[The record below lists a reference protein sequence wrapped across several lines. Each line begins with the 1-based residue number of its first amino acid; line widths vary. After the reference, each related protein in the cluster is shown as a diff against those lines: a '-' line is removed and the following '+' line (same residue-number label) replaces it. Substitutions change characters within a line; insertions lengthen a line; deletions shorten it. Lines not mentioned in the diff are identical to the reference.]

1 MMNYEY
7 ILVRYGEMTTK
18 GKNRS
23 KFVST
28 LKDNVK
34 HKLKKFKNIKIEAT
48 HDRMYIQLNGE
59 DHEAIAERLQDV
71 FGIHKFNLAM
81 KVPTDLE
88 EIKKGALAAFLQ
100 LKREVK
106 TFKITVHRSY
116 KHFPMQTME
125 ILPEI
130 GGYVL
135 QNTEDITVD
144 VHNPDVNI
152 RVEIRSGYSY
162 IMCDERMGAGGL
174 PVGVGGKVMLLLSG
188 GIDSPVA
195 AYLTMKRGV
204 SVEAVHFHSPPFT
217 SERAKQKVIDLA
229 QELTKYC
236 KRVTL
241 HLVPFTEV
249 QKTIHKEVPSSYSM
263 TVMRR
268 MMMRIAERIAEE
280 RNALAL
286 TTGESLGQV
295 ASQTLDSMYTIN
307 EVTNY
312 PVIRPLIAMDKLE
325 IIKIAHEIGT
335 YETSIRPYEDCCTVF
350 TPASP
355 ATKPKRE
362 KANKFESYYDFT
374 PLIEE
379 AVANTEKMVL
389 QTVEVAEEEQFEDLF

>member
-1 MMNYEY
+1 MMTYEY

-34 HKLKKFKNIKIEAT
+34 FKLKKFKNIKIDAT

-59 DHEAIAERLQDV
+59 DHEAIAERLKDV

-81 KVPTDLE
+81 KVPTELE
-88 EIKKGALAAFLQ
+88 EIKKGALAALLQ
-100 LKREVK
+100 VKGEVN
-106 TFKITVHRSY
+106 TFKMTVHRSY
-116 KHFPMQTME
+116 KHFPMKTME
-125 ILPEI
+125 LLPEI

-135 QNTEDITVD
+135 ENTEDITVD
-144 VHNPDVNI
+144 VHNPDVNV

-204 SVEAVHFHSPPFT
+204 SVEAIHFQSPPFT
-217 SERAKQKVIDLA
+217 SERATQKVIDLA
-229 QELTKYC
+229 QQLTKYS
-236 KRVTL
+236 KRITL

-249 QKTIHKEVPSSYSM
+249 QKMINKEIPSSYSM

-268 MMMRIAERIAEE
+268 MMMRIAERVAEE

-295 ASQTLDSMYTIN
+295 ASQTLDSMHTIN

-312 PVIRPLIAMDKLE
+312 PVIRPLITMDKLE
-325 IIKIAHEIGT
+325 IIKIAKEIET
-335 YETSIRPYEDCCTVF
+335 YDISIRPYEDCCTVF
-350 TPASP
+350 TPVNPS
-355 ATKPKRE
+355 TKPKRE
-362 KANKFESYYDFT
+362 KANRFESYHDFT

-379 AVANTEKMVL
+379 AVANVETMVL

>member
-1 MMNYEY
+1 MTYEY

-34 HKLKKFKNIKIEAT
+34 HKLKKFKNLKVEAT

-59 DHEAIAERLQDV
+59 DHEAVAEHLKDV

-100 LKREVK
+100 LQREVK

-135 QNTEDITVD
+135 QNTEDIKVD

-249 QKTIHKEVPSSYSM
+249 QKAIHKEVPSSYSM

-295 ASQTLDSMYTIN
+295 ASQTLDSMHTIN

-350 TPASP
+350 TPANPS
-355 ATKPKRE
+355 TKPKRE

>member
-1 MMNYEY
+1 MMTYEY

-34 HKLKKFKNIKIEAT
+34 HKLKKFTNLKIDAT

-59 DHEAIAERLQDV
+59 DHEAVAERLKDV

-100 LKREVK
+100 VSRAVK

-116 KHFPMQTME
+116 KHFPMRTME
-125 ILPEI
+125 LLPEI

-152 RVEIRSGYSY
+152 RIEIRSGYSY

-217 SERAKQKVIDLA
+217 SERAKQKVIDLT

-249 QKTIHKEVPSSYSM
+249 QKTINKEIPSSYSM
-263 TVMRR
+263 TIMRR

-295 ASQTLDSMYTIN
+295 ASQTLDSMHTIN

-312 PVIRPLIAMDKLE
+312 PIIRPLIAMDKLE
-325 IIKIAHEIGT
+325 IIKIANDIGT
-335 YETSIRPYEDCCTVF
+335 YDISIRPYEDCCTVF

-355 ATKPKRE
+355 TTKPKRE

-374 PLIEE
+374 PLIES

-389 QTVEVAEEEQFEDLF
+389 QTVEVAEEKQFENLF

>member
-1 MMNYEY
+1 MMTYEY

-34 HKLKKFKNIKIEAT
+34 HKLKKFTNLKIDAT

-59 DHEAIAERLQDV
+59 DHEAVADKLQDV

-100 LKREVK
+100 VKREVK

-125 ILPEI
+125 LLPEI
-130 GGYVL
+130 GGYIL

-152 RVEIRSGYSY
+152 RIEIRSGYSY

-249 QKTIHKEVPSSYSM
+249 QKTINKEIPSSYSM
-263 TVMRR
+263 TIMRR

-286 TTGESLGQV
+286 ATGESLGQV
-295 ASQTLDSMYTIN
+295 ASQTLDSMHTIN

-312 PVIRPLIAMDKLE
+312 PIIRPLIAMDKLE
-325 IIKIAHEIGT
+325 IIKIANQIGT
-335 YETSIRPYEDCCTVF
+335 YDISIRPYEDCCTVF

-355 ATKPKRE
+355 TTKPKRE

-379 AVANTEKMVL
+379 AVANTEKIVL

>member
-1 MMNYEY
+1 MNYEY

>member
-1 MMNYEY
+1 MTYEY

-34 HKLKKFKNIKIEAT
+34 HKLKKFTNLKIDAT

-59 DHEAIAERLQDV
+59 DHEAVAEKLQDV

-100 LKREVK
+100 VKRDVK

-125 ILPEI
+125 LLPEI
-130 GGYVL
+130 GGYIL

-204 SVEAVHFHSPPFT
+204 AVEAIHFHSPPFT
-217 SERAKQKVIDLA
+217 SERAKQKVIDLT

-249 QKTIHKEVPSSYSM
+249 QKTINKEIPSSYSM
-263 TVMRR
+263 TIMRR

-286 TTGESLGQV
+286 ATGESLGQV
-295 ASQTLDSMYTIN
+295 ASQTLDSMHTIN

-312 PVIRPLIAMDKLE
+312 PIIRPLIAMDKLE
-325 IIKIAHEIGT
+325 IIKIANEIGT
-335 YETSIRPYEDCCTVF
+335 YDISIRPYEDCCTVF

-355 ATKPKRE
+355 TTKPKRE

-374 PLIEE
+374 PLIES

-389 QTVEVAEEEQFEDLF
+389 QTVEVAEEEKFEDLF

>member
-34 HKLKKFKNIKIEAT
+34 HKLKKFKNIKVEAT

-59 DHEAIAERLQDV
+59 DHEAIAEHLQDV

-100 LKREVK
+100 LKHEVK

-295 ASQTLDSMYTIN
+295 ASQTLDSMHTIN

>member
-34 HKLKKFKNIKIEAT
+34 HKLKKFKNIKVEAT

-100 LKREVK
+100 LKHEVK

-130 GGYVL
+130 GGYIL
-135 QNTEDITVD
+135 RNTEDITVD

-295 ASQTLDSMYTIN
+295 ASQTLDSMHTIN

-362 KANKFESYYDFT
+362 KVNKFESYYDFT

>member
-1 MMNYEY
+1 MMTYEY

-34 HKLKKFKNIKIEAT
+34 FKLKKFPNIKIDAT

-59 DHEAIAERLQDV
+59 DHEAVSERLKDV

-81 KVPTDLE
+81 KVPSELE
-88 EIKKGALAAFLQ
+88 DIKKGALAAFLQ
-100 LKREVK
+100 VKGDVK

-116 KHFPMQTME
+116 KHFPMRTME
-125 ILPEI
+125 LLPEI
-130 GGYVL
+130 GG
-135 QNTEDITVD
+135 
-144 VHNPDVNI
+144 NI

-174 PVGVGGKVMLLLSG
+174 PVGVGGKVMVLLSG

-249 QKTIHKEVPSSYSM
+249 QKTINKEIPSSYSM

-268 MMMRIAERIAEE
+268 MMMRITERIAEE
-280 RNALAL
+280 RNALAI

-295 ASQTLDSMYTIN
+295 ASQTLDSMHTIN

-312 PVIRPLIAMDKLE
+312 PVIRPLITMDKLE
-325 IIKIAHEIGT
+325 IIKIAEEIGT
-335 YETSIRPYEDCCTVF
+335 YDISIRPYEDCCTVF

-362 KANKFESYYDFT
+362 KANRFEAKYDFT

-379 AVANTEKMVL
+379 AVANTEQMVL
-389 QTVEVAEEEQFEDLF
+389 QTVEVVAEEEKFEELF